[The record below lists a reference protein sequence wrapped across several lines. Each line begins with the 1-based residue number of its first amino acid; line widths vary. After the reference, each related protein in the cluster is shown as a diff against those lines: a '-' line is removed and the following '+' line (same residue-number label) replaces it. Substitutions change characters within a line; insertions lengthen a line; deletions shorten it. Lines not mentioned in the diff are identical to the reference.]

1 MHNILSE
8 AAMDKL
14 LTLATEAQYH
24 KAATALLVIV
34 VGGAS
39 FYLLLPRRKPAAKA
53 ENVVRTSLPVSI
65 SN

>member
-14 LTLATEAQYH
+14 LTLTTKAQYH

-39 FYLLLPRRKPAAKA
+39 FYLLLSRCKPAAKA
-53 ENVVRTSLPVSI
+53 ENVVCTSFPV
-65 SN
+65 